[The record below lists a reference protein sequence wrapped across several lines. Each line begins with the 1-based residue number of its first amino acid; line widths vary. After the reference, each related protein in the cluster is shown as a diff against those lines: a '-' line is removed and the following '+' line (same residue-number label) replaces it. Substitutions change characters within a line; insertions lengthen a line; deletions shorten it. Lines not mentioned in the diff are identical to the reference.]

1 LAAAPAASAAT
12 SSAAAARPTKT
23 ATAKPPATTKPPAKA
38 RSAKQQPTAPSLTE
52 RRRLAAA
59 AVTQFQ
65 LLGNSGPAATATA
78 VSVNAAGTKLT
89 LLLNTSGVPTG
100 TYNAWLNQVSCSPP
114 VPCPGY
120 LPNAYTVTA
129 APAAPSPERYAA
141 LNPARILDTRSGL
154 GAPKA
159 KVGAHGTVTL
169 TVAGK
174 GGVPAKNATAVA
186 LDVTAISPSA
196 IVSLIAYPAGT
207 TRPGVFDLNF
217 GVGQTVTNLVVVKL
231 NRGKISLYNAGGGK
245 LNLAAD
251 VVGYYTTSTGATF
264 TATSPHRILDT
275 RSGLGAPKAK
285 VGPHGTVTL
294 TVAGKGGVPSQGA
307 TAVAVNVQA
316 LSPTATG
323 SLTIYPNGTSR
334 PATSALSF
342 AAGHNT
348 ATLAILRLVNGKI
361 SIYNRTSGK
370 LDLTADV
377 DGYYGGGGA
386 TFLPVGP
393 TRVLDTRS
401 GLGGSGQTVLSRAVA
416 VTQVVNV
423 PALASANVTAV
434 VLQVTVLSAQRSGT
448 LTAFPDQARLPGV
461 PSLPFAAG
469 HAVTSLVVVP
479 IVNGNVDF
487 YNGSSGTIQ
496 VVADLLGFY
505 AD

>member
-1 LAAAPAASAAT
+1 MSQRDGLASQCSAPTQTSTLTSVSPASQ
-12 SSAAAARPTKT
+12 
-23 ATAKPPATTKPPAKA
+23 PAGSNTIVITG
-38 RSAKQQPTAPSLTE
+38 TNLTM
-52 RRRLAAA
+52 A
-59 AVTQFQ
+59 TQFQ
-65 LLGNSGPAATATA
+65 LLGNSGPAATATT

-89 LLLNTSGVPTG
+89 LLLNTSGVPNG
-100 TYNAWLNQVSCSPP
+100 TYNAWLSQVSCSPP

-129 APAAPSPERYAA
+129 APAAAPPEQYTAV
-141 LNPARILDTRSGL
+141 NPARILDTRSGL

-159 KVGAHGTVTL
+159 TVGPHGTVTL

-186 LDVTAISPSA
+186 LDVVAINPSA
-196 IVSLIAYPAGT
+196 AGYLIAYPAGT
-207 TRPGVFDLNF
+207 TRPGVADLNF
-217 GVGQTVTNLVVVKL
+217 GAGQTVTNLVVVKL
-231 NRGKISLYNAGGGK
+231 NGGKISLYNAGSGT
-245 LNLAAD
+245 LDLAAD
-251 VVGYYTTSTGATF
+251 VAGYYTTKTGATF
-264 TATSPHRILDT
+264 TATSPQRILDT

-285 VGPHGTVTL
+285 VGAHRTVAL
-294 TVAGKGGVPSQGA
+294 TVAGEGGVPSQGA

-334 PATSALSF
+334 PSTSALSF
-342 AAGHNT
+342 TSGQDTAA
-348 ATLAILRLVNGKI
+348 LAVVRLVNGKV
-361 SIYNRTSGK
+361 SIYNGSSGK

-377 DGYYGGGGA
+377 VGYYSSGGA

-401 GLGGSGQTVLSRAVA
+401 GVGGSGQTVLPHAAAVVP
-416 VTQVVNV
+416 VTDV
-423 PALASANVTAV
+423 PALANASVTAV
-434 VLQVTVLSAQRSGT
+434 VLQVTVISAQHAGT
-448 LTAFPDQARLPGV
+448 LTAFPDQTNVPGV
-461 PSLPFAAG
+461 PTFPFAAG
-469 HAVTSLVVVP
+469 HTVTSLEVVP

-505 AD
+505 AQ